1 VTRTRSIVMSSLVA
15 MSAIVSCGRVPN
27 ADKRV
32 EPAPGAVS
40 GAGRVKGGRFTM
52 DVQVG
57 QAVHAAPAK
66 AGSVTIV
73 PAAAK

>member
-1 VTRTRSIVMSSLVA
+1 MRAALI
-15 MSAIVSCGRVPN
+15 AILLATGCGRVPN
-27 ADKRV
+27 AEKRV

-57 QAVHAAPAK
+57 QAVHATPAK
-66 AGSVTIV
+66 AGTVTIV